1 MKNRLQLKAV
11 LVGVA
16 FSALVSARPALAQ
29 EEGGSHCPPPCIECE
44 VPPPPCLEVTFS
56 PEEPTQEF
64 NFGTG
69 HKIKITASVLQ
80 PFSLAIQFDFIDQPG
95 LDARLNTELAPANCI
110 PYDGATSNTALGN
123 CGFYHV
129 VEPLPVQDVD
139 YTGDVLYRVFWDFPT
154 LDQLHNVR
162 LYRAPIPEEDA
173 QTCPDG
179 FNCFTQDITGTTY
192 AVGDSNTGDPG
203 VDGKSKKFSDYEV
216 VDLTSPTS
224 PAARVWIGLKKSNDA
239 GIRFD
244 LKAVVK
250 RNGNVV
256 SSGVLLGAPGG
267 GKGFENANLLT
278 VPLSLPAD
286 AFQPG
291 DQVSVKLLVRNSCL
305 ASPQNSGAARLWYN
319 DAAANSRFDEPGAP
333 TLYLVR
339 GDDDGEQECDDHGDN
354 NGGDLSKNAGNGPK
368 KKKNIKV
375 HAPVPSCDG
384 PYKSFGKWSGTVPN

>member
-1 MKNRLQLKAV
+1 MENRFQLKAV

-16 FSALVSARPALAQ
+16 FAALISARPALAQ
-29 EEGGSHCPPPCIECE
+29 DEGGSHCPPPCIECE

-69 HKIKITASVLQ
+69 HKIKITATVLQ

-95 LDARLNTELAPANCI
+95 LDARLNTALAPANCI

-179 FNCFTQDITGTTY
+179 FDCFTQDITGTTY

-224 PAARVWIGLKKSNDA
+224 PAARVWIGLKDNSGGSKKHA
-239 GIRFD
+239 GTRFD

-256 SSGVLLGAPGG
+256 SSGELLGAPGG
-267 GKGFENANLLT
+267 GPGFGNAVLRT
-278 VPLSLPAD
+278 IPLSLPAE
-286 AFQPG
+286 AFAPG
-291 DQVSVKLLVRNSCL
+291 DTISVELLVRNSCL
-305 ASPQNSGAARLWYN
+305 GSTVDSDTARLWFN
-319 DAAANSRFDEPGAP
+319 DKQANSRVDEPGVP
-333 TLYLVR
+333 TLFEVMTGTSAIL
-339 GDDDGEQECDDHGDN
+339 N
-354 NGGDLSKNAGNGPK
+354 PSSGNGK
-368 KKKNIKV
+368 KTV
-375 HAPVPSCDG
+375 DAVVGAPDPSCTG
-384 PYKSFGKWSGTVPN
+384 AYTSFGTWTGLVP

>member
-1 MKNRLQLKAV
+1 MENRFQLKAV
-11 LVGVA
+11 LVGAA
-16 FSALVSARPALAQ
+16 FAALVSARPALAQ
-29 EEGGSHCPPPCIECE
+29 DEGGSHCPPPCIECE

-69 HKIKITASVLQ
+69 HKIKITATVLQ
-80 PFSLAIQFDFIDQPG
+80 PFTLAIQFNFIDQPG
-95 LDARLNTELAPANCI
+95 LDARLNTALAPANCI

-139 YTGDVLYRVFWDFPT
+139 YTGDVLYKVFWDFPT

-224 PAARVWIGLKKSNDA
+224 PAARVWIGLKDNSGGSKKHA
-239 GIRFD
+239 GTRFD

-256 SSGVLLGAPGG
+256 SSGELLGTPGG
-267 GKGFENANLLT
+267 GPGFGNAVLRT
-278 VPLSLPAD
+278 IPLSLPAE
-286 AFQPG
+286 AFAPG
-291 DQVSVKLLVRNSCL
+291 DTISVELLVRNSCL
-305 ASPQNSGAARLWYN
+305 GSTVDSDTARLWFN
-319 DAAANSRFDEPGAP
+319 DKQANSRVDEPGVP
-333 TLYLVR
+333 TLFEVMTGTSAIL
-339 GDDDGEQECDDHGDN
+339 N
-354 NGGDLSKNAGNGPK
+354 PSSGNGK
-368 KKKNIKV
+368 KTV
-375 HAPVPSCDG
+375 DAVVGAPDPSCTG
-384 PYKSFGKWSGTVPN
+384 AYTSFGTWTGLVP